1 MTVIPNLALE
11 FVGPELKLKNENK
24 SGNENAKQ
32 IPKAINHFHSFL
44 KIMTTAATKNRS
56 SMGQKNRPKTLK
68 NMNTLGVKCA
78 EI

>member
-11 FVGPELKLKNENK
+11 FVDLELKLKNENK

-32 IPKAINHFHSFL
+32 ITKAINHFHSFL
-44 KIMTTAATKNRS
+44 KIITTAANKYRS
-56 SMGQKNRPKTLK
+56 SIGQKNRPKTLK
-68 NMNTLGVKCA
+68 NMNTLGVKWA